1 MGDLERIGTTPN
13 SFMPELPEVETVKNV
28 ITPIITNHTITK
40 IDVLRKSIIKNKTVE
55 EFVNGLEK
63 EKFLS
68 ISRIGKFMIF
78 HLSHD
83 KVMISHLRM
92 EGKYYEFD
100 EKEDNSK
107 YARVVFHLDNG
118 KKLCYD
124 DSRTFGMLKLSTEK
138 DYLKEKDLAKLG
150 KEPFIADPKELYQ
163 RCKKLNAPIKSTLL
177 DQTLMTGL
185 GNIYADEVCFAC
197 HLYPLTPAK
206 EISSKKWEEIVKE
219 SIRILNEAIRLGG
232 STIKSYHPGKGID
245 GNFQTAIKAYGKK
258 DEPCPNCG
266 HLFRFMK
273 VGGRGT
279 TYCPNCQ
286 YTGMKPIKVAIYG
299 KSGSGKSVV
308 LDAFKKAGYPTISA
322 DDIVSSLYQKKD
334 VIDKIN
340 KEFDFH
346 FENGVDRDVLRNH
359 LSANPK
365 DVKKINN
372 IVHPLVKK
380 ETEIFLHCQDKDIV
394 ISEVPL
400 LFEAKMENMFDVL
413 IAVDISKEKQIERLK
428 GRNPKIASQ
437 IEKINSYS
445 KFEENKKK
453 ADFVIN
459 NNLDLNNLNKQVKEI
474 INKLQYRLNHFPQ

>member
-1 MGDLERIGTTPN
+1 
-13 SFMPELPEVETVKNV
+13 MPELPEVETVKNV
-28 ITPIITNHTITK
+28 ITPVITNRTIVK
-40 IDVLRKSIIKNKTVE
+40 IDVLRSSIIKNKSVE

-68 ISRIGKFMIF
+68 LSRIGKFLIF

-100 EKEDNSK
+100 ENEANSR

-124 DSRTFGMLKLSTEK
+124 DSRTFGMMKLTSEK
-138 DYLKEKDLAKLG
+138 DYLNEPDLAKLG
-150 KEPFIADPKELYQ
+150 KEPFNADAKEIYKK
-163 RCKKLNAPIKSTLL
+163 CKKLNAPIKSTLL

-197 HLYPLTPAK
+197 RLYPLTPAK
-206 EISSKKWEEIVKE
+206 LISFSKWEEIIRE
-219 SIRILNEAIRLGG
+219 SKRILNEAIKLGG

-286 YTGMKPIKVAIYG
+286 YNGMKPLKVAIYG

-308 LDAFKKAGYPTISA
+308 LDMFNKAGYPTISS
-322 DDIVSSLYQKKD
+322 DEIVANLYKEKE

-340 KEFDFH
+340 KAFNLSFDK
-346 FENGVDRDVLRNH
+346 EIDKDKLRAYLSNH
-359 LSANPK
+359 PK

-380 ETEIFLHCQDKDIV
+380 ETELFLNGQDKDIV
-394 ISEVPL
+394 FSEVPL
-400 LFEAKMENMFDVL
+400 LFEAKMDNMFDVL
-413 IAVDISKEKQIERLK
+413 IAVDISKEKQIERLQN
-428 GRNPKIASQ
+428 RNSKSAKD
-437 IEKINSYS
+437 IERINSYS
-445 KFEENKKK
+445 KFEEYKKK
-453 ADFVIN
+453 ADFVVN